1 MTQTTQSGLILIA
14 GSDNSTDA
22 EVLVQTLTEAGLAAK
37 LTDGEKAIEQGSQE
51 HPDVILLDMPE
62 PGSTCQKLKN
72 NPPTADIPVIAIA
85 PQEDKENL
93 LKALKLGAAD
103 YITKPWE
110 PEELLARV
118 RLHLQLRNS
127 TKLLM
132 GMDRMS
138 SLGKMVGG
146 VTHEMNNAVGLV
158 YGNVDY
164 ANDYVK
170 DMLSLIEVY
179 QDEYPE
185 PTEAVEE
192 AIEEVDLEFLV
203 EDLEKMLQSMKNG
216 AERMRDIVMSLQN
229 FSRMDE
235 DSMKPTDIH
244 ESIDGI
250 LVILHNIIK
259 KGTEVVKEY
268 GKLPNVTCYPA
279 LLSQVFMNTINY
291 SLDALAADA
300 TSKPTIT
307 IRTEMTDSEAIV
319 RIADNGPGISASE
332 VDRIFDPFS
341 TSTGNSLGLFVARN
355 VIEVKHGGKLSCT
368 STPGEGTE
376 FVISLPLGN

>member
-14 GSDNSTDA
+14 GSDKDT
-22 EVLVQTLTEAGLAAK
+22 EVLTQTLLEAGLVVK
-37 LTDGEKAIEQGSQE
+37 STDGEKVIEQGSQE
-51 HPDVILLDMPE
+51 HPDLILLDRPGTE
-62 PGSTCQKLKN
+62 AGSTCQKLKN
-72 NPPTADIPVIAIA
+72 NPATADIPVISIA
-85 PQEDKENL
+85 ALEDKENQV
-93 LKALKLGAAD
+93 KALQLGAAD

-110 PEELLARV
+110 PEEVLARV
-118 RLHLQLRNS
+118 KLHLQLRNY

-158 YGNVDY
+158 YGNVDH

-192 AIEEVDLEFLV
+192 AAEEVDLEFLV
-203 EDLEKMLQSMKNG
+203 EDLEKMLKSMKNG

-229 FSRMDE
+229 FSPIDE
-235 DSMKPTDIH
+235 ESMKPTDIH
-244 ESIDGI
+244 ESIDGV

-259 KGTEVVKEY
+259 KGIEVVKEY
-268 GKLPNVTCYPA
+268 GKLSNVTCYPA

-291 SLDALAADA
+291 CLESLVAATDAK
-300 TSKPTIT
+300 SKPTIT
-307 IRTEMTDSEAIV
+307 IRTEMTDLEAIV
-319 RIADNGPGISASE
+319 RIAENGPGMSADV
-332 VDRIFDPFS
+332 VDRIFDPFY
-341 TSTGNSLGLFVARN
+341 TSAGRWGCPL
-355 VIEVKHGGKLSCT
+355 
-368 STPGEGTE
+368 PG
-376 FVISLPLGN
+376 I